1 MIAWGDIYKV
11 VAAMVPLYVALVLGY
26 GSVKWWRMFKPDHCD
41 AINRFNCYFIIP
53 FFTFRFTAGVDPYHM
68 NFRFLAGDVI
78 AKGVVGVALALWANL
93 CREGK
98 LSWAVTSFS
107 LSSLNNTLVVGVPLL
122 KAMYGALGEDLVV
135 QSSVIQSLLWFPT
148 LLFMLDFWRIN
159 NNDADGDSDDHQQ
172 QPGQT
177 THEVQLCSIEI
188 TDANYNNTTT
198 STSANKHEDANGV
211 NTRISSSSSS
221 SSSSNNFRIT
231 IKKVLAKLAKNP
243 NLYACAIGL
252 IWALLAKRWDLEMPS
267 VVEGSILIMAKAGS
281 GVAMFSMGLFMALQE
296 KMIACGVR
304 LTVYGMVLRF
314 IGGPVTTLVGCLALG
329 IRSRTLHIAI
339 IQAALPQ
346 AITSFVFAQEYGLH
360 ATVLST
366 AVIFGTIVSLPLL
379 ISYYVALDAFR

>member
-159 NNDADGDSDDHQQ
+159 NNDADADDHQ

-177 THEVQLCSIEI
+177 THHEVQLCSIEI
-188 TDANYNNTTT
+188 TDAYNNTTT

-211 NTRISSSSSS
+211 NTRI